1 MMLASAGHSGGVVV
15 DLVVVLLAAGASSLL
30 LGKLRLA
37 AIPGY
42 LIAGVLL
49 GAFYHGSEGG
59 GIDAIRGLAVI
70 LLMFGIG
77 LHLDLDHMKHGVG
90 PILATGALSTVLV
103 AGLIWPAAMGFGLD
117 WRAALVVG
125 MACSMSS
132 TAVVLRVLQQ
142 RRELESTWGR
152 VAFGVLIVQDLFAIG
167 VMAVVPALAPAN
179 PEAEAAGTGG
189 GGSPA
194 LDALI
199 AIGAI
204 AGFIIVSKFVLP
216 RILAA
221 AARVGAEVMLVLASA
236 VALSAAALTTSVGL
250 SPELGAFIAGFV
262 LAGTPFKYELS
273 GQLAPMRDLFMAV
286 FFTAVGLGA
295 DLSVLAQQWWVVLL
309 AAVVLAVIKAH
320 AIAISAWALGA
331 TPRAAAM
338 NGMALFQAG
347 EFGLVIVAVAASKGI
362 FTPEE
367 SAVFI
372 GVTIVTLIITPGVL
386 SVEHHV
392 ADFVGRHA
400 PRNPW
405 LASSLSSDESEPQD
419 AHGAMRDHVVVAGF
433 GPVGRAVADRLAKA
447 GVTFSIIELNP
458 DTVRKQRSLGRSAHF
473 GDVTNEEVLTSAG
486 VPSAR
491 AIVIAVPDDD
501 AMIRSTR
508 LARKLNHSAI
518 ILSRANALSSGLR
531 AKGLGA
537 DHVVVEEL
545 ITAEAMASQVLM
557 RLGKIAPG
565 TGLRRADA
573 GAITD
578 GAPAANGQAESEGGS
593 PTGEQGRGTPGPGEA
608 PESPATIKVPRHKP
622 RDQAHE

>member
-1 MMLASAGHSGGVVV
+1 MILATAGHSGGVVV
-15 DLVVVLLAAGASSLL
+15 DLVVVLLAAGASSLM

-90 PILATGALSTVLV
+90 PILATGALSTALV
-103 AGLIWPAAMGFGLD
+103 ALLVWPAAMGFGLD

-152 VAFGVLIVQDLFAIG
+152 VAFGILIVQDLFAIG
-167 VMAVVPALAPAN
+167 VMAAVPALAPAGT
-179 PEAEAAGTGG
+179 EAAAEGTGG
-189 GGSPA
+189 GRSA
-194 LDALI
+194 VVDALI

-221 AARVGAEVMLVLASA
+221 AAKVAAEVMLVLASA

-273 GQLAPMRDLFMAV
+273 GQLAPLRDLFMAV

-295 DLSVLAQQWWVVLL
+295 DLSVLAQEWWVVLL
-309 AAVVLAVIKAH
+309 ATLVLALIKAVSIS
-320 AIAISAWALGA
+320 ASAWALGA

-338 NGMALFQAG
+338 NGLALFQAG
-347 EFGLVIVAVAASKGI
+347 EFGLVIIAVAASKSI
-362 FTPEE
+362 LTPEQ

-372 GVTIVTLIITPGVL
+372 GVTIVTLIVTPGVL
-386 SVEHHV
+386 SVAHHI
-392 ADFVGRHA
+392 AEIIGRHA

-419 AHGAMRDHVVVAGF
+419 AQGAMRDHVVVAGF

-473 GDVTNEEVLTSAG
+473 GDVTNEEVLASAG

-508 LARKLNHSAI
+508 LARKLNQTAL

-557 RLGKIAPG
+557 RMGKLAPG
-565 TGLRRADA
+565 NGLRRADA

-578 GAPAANGQAESEGGS
+578 SAPGLAPVAGAGSGS
-593 PTGEQGRGTPGPGEA
+593 PDGA
-608 PESPATIKVPRHKP
+608 DSPATIRVPRQKP
-622 RDQAHE
+622 KDQAHE